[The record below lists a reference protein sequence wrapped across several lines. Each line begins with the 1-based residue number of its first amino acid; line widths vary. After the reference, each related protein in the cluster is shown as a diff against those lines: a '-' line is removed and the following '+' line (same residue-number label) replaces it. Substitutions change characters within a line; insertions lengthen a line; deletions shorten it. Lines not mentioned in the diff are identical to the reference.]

1 MDQQDND
8 LKKRNRTKVQLIKI
22 IEEIK
27 LKPDLQ
33 LL

>member
-1 MDQQDND
+1 MDQQDNN